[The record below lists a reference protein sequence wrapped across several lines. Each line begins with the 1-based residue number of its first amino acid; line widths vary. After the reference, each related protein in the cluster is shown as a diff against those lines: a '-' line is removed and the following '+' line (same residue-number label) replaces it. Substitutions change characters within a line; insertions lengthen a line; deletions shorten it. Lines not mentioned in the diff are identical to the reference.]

1 VFDDL
6 HAKASLYC
14 LSESIVFFRSA
25 DAVPEYACG
34 IAWWQIGINR
44 KDVPFLILPESTA

>member
-1 VFDDL
+1 MPRFL
-6 HAKASLYC
+6 YIAFLKAS
-14 LSESIVFFRSA
+14 VFFRSA